1 MSHPSIASDT
11 AVPAVPCI
19 LQQSADYECRLSLR
33 PLATPAHHSEL
44 LITSVWGGARE
55 PLAEQVRFR
64 AVLDTQ
70 GLRRLQS
77 SLEAHL
83 SAETPQSSD

>member
-64 AVLDTQ
+64 AVLDERALLE
-70 GLRRLQS
+70 LRRLLVGFTGS
-77 SLEAHL
+77 KS
-83 SAETPQSSD
+83 

>member
-1 MSHPSIASDT
+1 MSHPSFASDT

-64 AVLDTQ
+64 AVLDERALLE
-70 GLRRLQS
+70 LRRLLVGYTGS
-77 SLEAHL
+77 KS
-83 SAETPQSSD
+83 

>member
-1 MSHPSIASDT
+1 MSHPSIARDT

-33 PLATPAHHSEL
+33 ALATPAHHSEL

-55 PLAEQVRFR
+55 PKAEQVRFR
-64 AVLDTQ
+64 AVLDERALLE
-70 GLRRLQS
+70 LRRLLVGYTGS
-77 SLEAHL
+77 KS
-83 SAETPQSSD
+83 

>member
-64 AVLDTQ
+64 AVLDERALLE
-70 GLRRLQS
+70 LRRLLVGYTGS
-77 SLEAHL
+77 KS
-83 SAETPQSSD
+83 